1 MNVGLEE
8 AKRWQFV
15 CVCTCVCV
23 RGHDISHTGSLAHV
37 SPSDSDT
44 HAEIDKLTHTHS
56 RRRRLGYS
64 ALHQTLNISDRLKSP
79 RSAESLLFSPRLS
92 CASHIF
98 CFPFHRADSLDF
110 FHLCQ
115 VFDNSAFGIVNNFR
129 KMSVFCF
136 KADLKTSLM
145 IHSVLTM
152 PVTFYRKLTLDLS
165 LTIQSKPF

>member
-79 RSAESLLFSPRLS
+79 RSAESLLFSPRLTSFVS
-92 CASHIF
+92 CFIAPTPSISF
-98 CFPFHRADSLDF
+98 TCAKCSIIQPLESSITLGKCQF
-110 FHLCQ
+110 F
-115 VFDNSAFGIVNNFR
+115 A
-129 KMSVFCF
+129 
-136 KADLKTSLM
+136 LKL
-145 IHSVLTM
+145 I
-152 PVTFYRKLTLDLS
+152 
-165 LTIQSKPF
+165 